1 MVKITGQRRGN
12 TAQVHFEFPTP
23 ILEAIKRPTMYVKLN
38 MFIWRGLNSKHSLA
52 LYEILKDYQNIGRIR
67 IEVDNF
73 RKLVGIE
80 PEQYTIFTM
89 LKKRII
95 DTAVQEINEKTDL
108 KVVYDLE
115 NKGRKITA
123 IVFRVSGVS
132 SHETELKTNEEI
144 MQKLNAMG
152 IKEATAN
159 ELFKKHDEDYILAN
173 IRVIEEELKNG
184 KEIRNVP
191 AYLMKAFEVDFR
203 PVETE
208 FDKAQ
213 NQKQQQKAIAEQ
225 RAEEWETQK
234 KELLTQFDRKKA
246 QSVAKILEWLDDA
259 ETATLKAEFLVEI
272 EKSPLLKKIL
282 EAKGLDSNPIQ
293 AQRINFTAQRYLE
306 KTAYEFNEFLKI
318 EGYDTEGGKI

>member
-23 ILEAIKRPTMYVKLN
+23 ILEAIKRPSMYVKLN

-80 PEQYTIFTM
+80 PEQYKIFTM

-115 NKGRKITA
+115 NEGRKITA
-123 IVFRVSGVS
+123 IVFRVSGIS

-152 IKEATAN
+152 IKETTAN
-159 ELFKKHDEDYILAN
+159 ELLKKHDEDYILAN

-203 PVETE
+203 PIETE

-213 NQKQQQKAIAEQ
+213 TEKKQKKAIAEQ
-225 RAEEWETQK
+225 RAEEWETK
-234 KELLTQFDRKKA
+234 RKELLKQFDRKKA
-246 QSVAKILEWLDDA
+246 QAVANILE
-259 ETATLKAEFLVEI
+259 
-272 EKSPLLKKIL
+272 
-282 EAKGLDSNPIQ
+282 
-293 AQRINFTAQRYLE
+293 
-306 KTAYEFNEFLKI
+306 
-318 EGYDTEGGKI
+318 